1 MRLPLPRLR
10 SLQNRLALLFVAITA
25 LAFAV
30 VIFFFLPQLK
40 SRLEQQRLQDLVR
53 TTTTSAPRLEAVI
66 GRNITGPQLD
76 ELVRAVADA
85 ATARVTLL
93 GVQESSGTPRAQFY
107 VISDSNAERT
117 VPLDTAL
124 AARAL
129 ALRGPG
135 GSAATRRHETG
146 EVAKPLFYRGRA
158 AWIAIYTRPFTD
170 ADEVV
175 SLVRNRLL
183 EASGAALLV
192 ALVSGFFVARALTRR
207 VKRLEAA
214 ARDIAVGR
222 PATPLPVDSADEL
235 GRLTEAFNEMQLQLA
250 RVDRARKEFIANAS
264 HELRTPIFS
273 LAGFVELLQ
282 NERLDAATREE
293 FLDTMREQVERLQK
307 LSVDL
312 LDLSR
317 LDAGSL
323 EIEPEEVDLGEL
335 AIGVANEFRPA
346 IAQHRTH
353 LDLKLPQEEVEAI
366 CDRERVAQIMRI
378 LLDNALRH
386 TPEGTNVTVSANR
399 NNGAAEFAVADTG
412 PGVDPAARSQLFE
425 RFYTADAA
433 RGSGLGLAI
442 ARELAERM
450 NGSIELNSRP
460 GRTVFTLALPI
471 PDDGG
476 QAA

>member
-1 MRLPLPRLR
+1 MLP
-10 SLQNRLALLFVAITA
+10 QTDG
-25 LAFAV
+25 FAV
-30 VIFFFLPQLK
+30 CRELRARSSVPIIMLTAKTEEFDKVLGLELGADDYITKPFSMREFR
-40 SRLEQQRLQDLVR
+40 SRVKAVLRRAELARNGDSAEEPLDEGDVRIDFAKRTVEPRGEQQRLHDLVR
-53 TTTTSAPRLEAVI
+53 TTATSAPRLEAVI
-66 GRNITGPQLD
+66 GRDITGPQLD

-85 ATARVTLL
+85 ANSRVTLL
-93 GVQESSGTPRAQFY
+93 GVQESSVSPHAQFY
-107 VISDSNAERT
+107 VISDSNAERS

-129 ALRGPG
+129 ALRSSS

-146 EVAKPLFYRGRA
+146 EVAKPLFYRGRP

-214 ARDIAVGR
+214 ARDLAAGR

-235 GRLTEAFNEMQLQLA
+235 GRLTEAFNEMQVQLA

-282 NERLDAATREE
+282 NERLEAATREE

-323 EIEPEEVDLGEL
+323 EVESEEVDLGEL
-335 AIGVANEFRPA
+335 AVGVTNEFRPA
-346 IAQHRTH
+346 LVQHQTH
-353 LDLKLPQEEVEAI
+353 LDL
-366 CDRERVAQIMRI
+366 
-378 LLDNALRH
+378 
-386 TPEGTNVTVSANR
+386 
-399 NNGAAEFAVADTG
+399 
-412 PGVDPAARSQLFE
+412 
-425 RFYTADAA
+425 
-433 RGSGLGLAI
+433 
-442 ARELAERM
+442 
-450 NGSIELNSRP
+450 
-460 GRTVFTLALPI
+460 
-471 PDDGG
+471 
-476 QAA
+476 